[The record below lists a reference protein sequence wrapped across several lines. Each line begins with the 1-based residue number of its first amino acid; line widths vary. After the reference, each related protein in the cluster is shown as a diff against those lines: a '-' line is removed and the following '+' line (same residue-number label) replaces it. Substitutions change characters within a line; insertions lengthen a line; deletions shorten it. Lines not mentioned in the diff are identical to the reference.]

1 VYLFHIFNQLEE
13 KPKKICKNWTKKIF
27 FPPCTLSVKV
37 EQLLHRLRRKN
48 KEKWEKYH
56 IFNQLGE
63 KIWKNWAKS
72 IFSPLCT
79 LSVKVEQLL
88 HGVREKNED
97 TGGKNII
104 YFPQLDFCTLLF
116 LARQLK

>member
-1 VYLFHIFNQLEE
+1 VYLFHIFNQLGE
-13 KPKKICKNWTKKIF
+13 KICTNWAKSIF

-37 EQLLHRLRRKN
+37 EQLLHDVRGKN
-48 KEKWEKYH
+48 KDTGKKYH

-63 KIWKNWAKS
+63 KIWKNWAKN
-72 IFSPLCT
+72 IFFPPCT
-79 LSVKVEQLL
+79 ISVKVEQLL
-88 HGVREKNED
+88 HGVGGKNKD

-116 LARQLK
+116 LA